1 MTHLKDFQQY
11 SKILIVFSLIRKNGI
26 FSSLKM
32 HKNHVN
38 VCDEW
43 HEKLPTINWNF
54 FLPLYW
60 WHFYQDRSRKCQNIK
75 NKAPPGKMNFF
86 FIVKIKSMRNL
97 EFVLRLECP
106 NWRRH
111 EWNKLADATSEIVLV
126 HRALWTRTAG
136 QQEEYSWRLIRNYET
151 DEDLSC
157 TEWTTNLWT
166 IIK

>member
-1 MTHLKDFQQY
+1 MCVMNGMKSCQPSIEIFFFHCTDGIFIRIGQESVKT
-11 SKILIVFSLIRKNGI
+11 SKIRHHLVK
-26 FSSLKM
+26 
-32 HKNHVN
+32 
-38 VCDEW
+38 W
-43 HEKLPTINWNF
+43 T
-54 FLPLYW
+54 
-60 WHFYQDRSRKCQNIK
+60 
-75 NKAPPGKMNFF
+75 FF

-151 DEDLSC
+151 DEDFILYRVDH
-157 TEWTTNLWT
+157 EFMDNYKVVL
-166 IIK
+166 IKNQRWYSKKS